1 MYSRPDSVVREAITY
16 DMIFNDLCIVYI
28 YYILETAI
36 AESELSDASLSSFIS
51 EAIGPYIYSLC
62 VRVV

>member
-1 MYSRPDSVVREAITY
+1 MVREVITY
-16 DMIFNDLCIVYI
+16 DMIFNDFLSCTCI

-36 AESELSDASLSSFIS
+36 AESELNDASLSSFIS

-62 VRVV
+62 VCGIS